1 MRVTLAFIGALLFLP
16 IVSAQS
22 PTQRSQPA
30 AASARQAY
38 SVPRTPWGD
47 PDLQG
52 LWPSIDMQGTP
63 YERPETFGARAVLN
77 EDESELL
84 GVPLHSPAFL
94 FERTTRSP
102 EGQIVEYVRSIY
114 RGDRYRLV
122 TELSREVRR
131 R

>member
-22 PTQRSQPA
+22 PTQPSQPA

-63 YERPETFGARAVLN
+63 YERPETFGARAVL
-77 EDESELL
+77 SEEEIKAR
-84 GVPLHSPAFL
+84 S
-94 FERTTRSP
+94 ERRAARAPGRPHTGANAAGR
-102 EGQIVEYVRSIY
+102 R
-114 RGDRYRLV
+114 
-122 TELSREVRR
+122 VRR
-131 R
+131 HSSWIRPTAGFRR